1 MHGKFKCGLLEL
13 SNNCFSDDFQS
24 EFGWIQRSNLDLLHR
39 RWILYHLSH
48 HEQGDSILVGLGA
61 EILAC
66 RCILVGCPAVKLCL
80 FVIPGTA
87 ARQTLLSFTIS
98 WSLLKL
104 MSIESVMLSNHLIL
118 CFPLLLLPSVFPSIR
133 PWGWKSLKAFWF
145 TNLET
150 LQTPSLLVLWW
161 LHYKVMDD

>member
-1 MHGKFKCGLLEL
+1 MGCHSILQGTFP
-13 SNNCFSDDFQS
+13 
-24 EFGWIQRSNLDLLHR
+24 IQRSNLDLLHR

-104 MSIESVMLSNHLIL
+104 MSIESVMPSNHLIP
-118 CFPLLLLPSVFPSIR
+118 CRPFFLLPSTFPSIR
-133 PWGWKSLKAFWF
+133 VFSNESA
-145 TNLET
+145 
-150 LQTPSLLVLWW
+150 
-161 LHYKVMDD
+161 LHASEQYVNILSTEQHV